1 MKHAAS
7 KPSETTDAAA
17 LAILNALSGMVQCH
31 SPEETAESLIAL
43 IRNEHASHNDKAR
56 FVMSLL
62 IVAQQAANAFAEDA
76 KMGVIPAS
84 KGKDPRDAEA
94 LEEAAD
100 MLADVSKK
108 SNKLADRIFQLSD
121 VIPHTVR

>member
-1 MKHAAS
+1 MKTTPAQSTAS
-7 KPSETTDAAA
+7 ASVQ
-17 LAILNALSGMVQCH
+17 ILNSLSGMVQYH
-31 SPEETAESLIAL
+31 SPEETAEALVAL
-43 IRNEHASHNDKAR
+43 IRAEQASHNDKAR

-62 IVAQQAANAFAEDA
+62 IVASEAAKAFAEDA
-76 KMGVIPAS
+76 QMGTIPAK

-100 MLADVSKK
+100 ILASVSKK
-108 SNKLADRIFQLSD
+108 SNKLADQIFQLSD